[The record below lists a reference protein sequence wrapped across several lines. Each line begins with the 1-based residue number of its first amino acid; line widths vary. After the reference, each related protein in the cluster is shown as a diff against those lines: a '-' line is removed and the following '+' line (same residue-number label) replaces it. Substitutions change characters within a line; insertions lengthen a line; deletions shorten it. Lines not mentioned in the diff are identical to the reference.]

1 MDIQGTTQVLGNLGE
16 FVGAIA
22 VVVTLIYLAAQVRQ
36 SRESM
41 DANTSALE
49 ENRRLTRNQILQELS
64 RRTEECRYRAT
75 ENTEATSIF
84 VRGNADPDNLNEVE
98 REIFV
103 SRISPYFMIHMMFHA
118 MVQEEFLEPQY
129 LDFVDADFKEKWGT
143 TTGARQFWAE
153 YQHLF
158 PHREHVNALLQESE

>member
-1 MDIQGTTQVLGNLGE
+1 MDIQGVAELLGNFGE
-16 FVGAIA
+16 FIGAIA

-41 DANTSALE
+41 DANTTALE

-84 VRGNADPDNLNEVE
+84 VRGNTDPDSLNEVE
-98 REIFV
+98 REMFV
-103 SRISPYFMIHMMFHA
+103 SRISPFFMVHMMFHA

-143 TTGARQFWAE
+143 TKGARQVWEE

-158 PHREHVNALLQESE
+158 PHREHINALLHDSE